1 MANIS
6 DERLLAAV
14 RGYVDTIGRA
24 NDIGEIRRNINSSVT
39 KIESTSYRST
49 FPRQVKFRVGANGE
63 LSAFGP
69 TAGKRDL
76 SRALTDLRDR
86 RRASTD
92 ERTDEDTRID
102 ETINTLLGSL
112 DVAINRA
119 ERIEQAANREYDELV
134 ANLSEMAERSENR
147 ENGNDENEGSYEYP
161 LTNRPVNFVMD
172 TEGRVSTTGSISNR
186 TVIANRIDDLIQSD
200 RLTPEVRTY
209 AESLLSDMRDSIAR
223 EVAAN
228 DRSENANIRAE
239 LEASEGEVRYENYQE
254 LHRRIRE
261 IGEVDRTT
269 PPEEKRRT
277 DNFGIK
283 PGVLVS
289 RVQDTDLQSMLDSV
303 VGFRYD
309 RDGNFRAYSGNIR
322 QKRLML
328 VRLQNMLGLDELSDE
343 DKVVVN
349 RLIQGLSRDVDRQ
362 ITEERQA
369 DQNRNEEEQTTDEQ
383 QTEQENAQ
391 GEQETEQEN
400 TQEPE
405 QEYENREIEAVTRE
419 TIQDRINYY
428 EGILANQNR
437 MQPVLTTISR
447 EDARRYQEIN
457 RQRAEREANSNSN
470 LPEDLSYDQD
480 RINQELSRSD
490 LSTDERTRLLDLQ
503 NSRQYQEIVNNRTR
517 ELDALIEERRNA
529 LDARRTEIESS
540 PRTVREEVE
549 TDLDINNF
557 PRISDEDFIRTV
569 LRQNGVSEEEIDAT
583 INEYSMETV
592 EDANGLYDDGPL
604 SRSIVVRTRTIEPGS
619 RETETREPVEGMD
632 NLYIETYGNGRLQ
645 GQDLVRAI
653 LRQEMNM
660 SEEEINENINNYDVE
675 VRDGAEGMDD
685 GVVTPI
691 RLVRVT
697 RNQPELTDAE
707 REELDGMQ
715 AEIDT
720 LTRERDN
727 LINADITRSP
737 EEETAFINGLENVSD
752 ETKNRINMLMS
763 TYQYTITTERETEQ
777 VSEAD
782 IQRANDILP
791 ELRDLLSRTSDEKPY
806 VEASEIDSR
815 LDAYR
820 AERDALLARANGEN
834 TNDTPEL
841 SPEDRIRAQAIRYRM
856 SQILG
861 REVPE
866 LDGIENEDE
875 HAIQNQLDD
884 NEIDR
889 FQELREEFNNDSTT
903 PARKAEL
910 RIMMA
915 QVLGRVVPELEG
927 IENEDEHAI
936 QNQLDDNEIDEFQE
950 LREGLREIN
959 QRGDNTQDR
968 DAQRREEIDRQL
980 EELRRSESSYSAAI
994 DLLNE
999 SPQNVTV
1006 NEDVNTLQDRLNSI
1020 REQIARLEEER
1031 QQLEGNQNRA
1041 PLTDAERRR
1050 LEQLNNIISELESLT
1065 RERVTERVPVDRTHD
1080 DDGHGRGDD
1089 DDGHGRDDDDD
1100 GHGHDD
1106 DDDGHGHGDDDD
1118 GHGHDDDDDGHG
1130 HDDDDDGHGHD
1141 DDDDG
1146 HGHDDDDDGH
1156 GHDDDDD
1163 GHGHDDDDDGHGHDD
1178 DDDGHGHDD
1187 DDDGH
1192 KHDLTTRGFW
1202 RIVADTSYDGPQA
1215 TSRAIT
1221 LRNLAHAKL
1230 GPTSVKDGGVGWLG
1244 LPVAAVMLPVKL
1256 GAKAINAIGNKKTE
1270 NQFQEMCANLRDLR
1284 DNHPDEWNVLLNGEP
1299 GPNGHNMYGLV
1310 HESTSRQY
1318 KLNDL
1323 YMQAVMEV
1331 LGEETGDRVEF
1342 SDNYRAVNQ
1351 QNAEE
1356 IDQRMTEAREAV
1368 ANTVGNRVQVN
1379 GRQFNAEDAKLLLS
1393 DKTYCDRATIA
1404 EIEGMENDLIN
1415 AGVFTREQLDR
1426 MIANYQAMRQERN
1439 AYSSRDISAE
1449 SLTERK
1455 VVEQYKA
1462 VERAMFNKS
1471 RNRDNYGPTFPF
1483 FKLFAKTNPD
1493 NRDLIEEM
1501 AERHDMVREARGRGD
1516 EQTARDQE
1524 FEMVQTLEKNTETKH
1539 FGPIVITRGKA
1550 QREKTTVIPSDRDDT
1565 RSRQIMANV
1574 ALTAA
1579 VVNFANAMIQN
1590 NKIASEQL
1598 RLDQEHAAHN
1608 THLDQVNQNNL
1619 QVEQDYQNALNQ
1631 IKSYSQTATPDQGTY
1646 EAFKTVTDGNIQGLL
1661 ARYHDSFTVSA
1672 NQVAGG
1678 AWDFAKDAQVH
1689 QMVEQMNSQ
1698 YLSAVQQADALAQA
1712 GNFQGAINTILQFNQ
1727 NTIEPEIVSSMQYQM
1742 GVLQQAINSG
1752 SQYSSTYQSMVDV
1765 TREALA
1771 QRGNLNNLL
1780 QNAAQ
1785 SITVPTVSGTIQS
1798 ASHIGD
1804 FNIAI
1809 DSSVIPAAVVLGA
1822 TMGNA
1827 AFGEDIRRRENASR
1841 GQEEQRDNDQ
1851 ERDNQENNDQDR
1863 DQGEDR

>member
-14 RGYVDTIGRA
+14 RGYIDTIGRA
-24 NDIGEIRRNINSSVT
+24 NDIGEIRRNINNSVT
-39 KIESTSYRST
+39 KIETTSYKST
-49 FPRQVKFRVGANGE
+49 FPREVKFRAGADGQI
-63 LSAFGP
+63 SAFGP

-76 SRALTDLRDR
+76 ARALRDLRDR
-86 RRASTD
+86 RRATTD
-92 ERTDEDTRID
+92 ERTEEDTRID
-102 ETINTLLGSL
+102 GTIDTLLGSL
-112 DVAINRA
+112 DEAISRA
-119 ERIEQAANREYDELV
+119 ERIEEVANREYDELV
-134 ANLSEMAERSENR
+134 ANLSEMAERTENR
-147 ENGNDENEGSYEYP
+147 ENGNDENEGTYEYP

-172 TEGRVSTTGSISNR
+172 EEGRVSTTGSISNR
-186 TVIANRIDDLIQSD
+186 KVIANRIDNLLQTD

-209 AESLLSDMRDSIAR
+209 AESLLSNMRDSIAR
-223 EVAAN
+223 DEAQRDTA
-228 DRSENANIRAE
+228 ENNRVREEIS
-239 LEASEGEVRYENYQE
+239 ASEGEIRYENYAD
-254 LHRRIRE
+254 LHRRIQE
-261 IGEVDRTT
+261 IGEVDRNT
-269 PPEEKRRT
+269 PDDEKRRT
-277 DNFGIK
+277 DNFGVK

-289 RVQDTDLQSMLDSV
+289 RVQDTDLQSMLNST

-309 RDGNFRAYSGNIR
+309 RDGNFRAYSGTIR
-322 QKRLML
+322 EKRVML

-343 DKVVVN
+343 DKAVVN
-349 RLIQGLSRDVDRQ
+349 RLIAGLSRDVDRQ
-362 ITEERQA
+362 IQNEREEETRR
-369 DQNRNEEEQTTDEQ
+369 NEERNEEEQETQD
-383 QTEQENAQ
+383 TE
-391 GEQETEQEN
+391 ETSNDNPEA
-400 TQEPE
+400 E
-405 QEYENREIEAVTRE
+405 QEYEDREVEVVTRE

-457 RQRAEREANSNSN
+457 RQRAEREADSNSN

-529 LDARRTEIESS
+529 LDARRAEIESS
-540 PRTVREEVE
+540 PRTIREEVE

-583 INEYSMETV
+583 INEYSLETI

-737 EEETAFINGLENVSD
+737 EEETAFVNGLENVSD

-782 IQRANDILP
+782 IQRANDVLP
-791 ELRDLLSRTSDEKPY
+791 ELRDLLSRTSDERPY
-806 VEASEIDSR
+806 VEASEVDRR
-815 LDAYR
+815 LEEYR

-1020 REQIARLEEER
+1020 REQITRLEEER

-1065 RERVTERVPVDRTHD
+1065 RERVTERVPVDRTH
-1080 DDGHGRGDD
+1080 
-1089 DDGHGRDDDDD
+1089 
-1100 GHGHDD
+1100 
-1106 DDDGHGHGDDDD
+1106 
-1118 GHGHDDDDDGHG
+1118 
-1130 HDDDDDGHGHD
+1130 DDDGHGHD

-1230 GPTSVKDGGVGWLG
+1230 GPTSIKDGGVGWLG

-1270 NQFQEMCANLRDLR
+1270 SQFQEMCANLRDLR

-1299 GPNGHNMYGLV
+1299 GPNGQNMYGLV
-1310 HESTSRQY
+1310 HESTARQY

-1331 LGEETGDRVEF
+1331 LGEETSDRVEF

-1351 QNAEE
+1351 QKAEE

-1379 GRQFNAEDAKLLLS
+1379 GRQFNAEDVKLLLS

-1449 SLTERK
+1449 SETERK

-1483 FKLFAKTNPD
+1483 FKLFARTNPE

-1524 FEMVQTLEKNTETKH
+1524 FEMVQSLEKNTETKH

-1809 DSSVIPAAVVLGA
+1809 DSSIIPAAVVLGA

>member
-14 RGYVDTIGRA
+14 RGYISTVGRA
-24 NDIGEIRRNINSSVT
+24 SDIGEIRRSLNNSVT
-39 KIESTSYRST
+39 KIEATSYRST
-49 FPRQVKFRVGANGE
+49 FPREVKFKVGADNQITA
-63 LSAFGP
+63 LGP
-69 TAGKRDL
+69 TNGKRDL
-76 SRALTDLRDR
+76 ARSLRDLRDR
-86 RRASTD
+86 RRTSTE
-92 ERTDEDTRID
+92 ERTDEDNRID
-102 ETINTLLGSL
+102 DTIDTLLRSL
-112 DVAINRA
+112 DEAVSRA
-119 ERIEQAANREYDELV
+119 ERVQETANREYDELV
-134 ANLSEMAERSENR
+134 TNLSEMAERSGNR
-147 ENGNDENEGSYEYP
+147 ENGIDNNNGTYEYP

-172 TEGRVSTTGSISNR
+172 EEGRVSVTGSVRNR
-186 TVIANRIDDLIQSD
+186 TVIANRINDLLQTD

-209 AESLLSDMRDSIAR
+209 VESFLPRMRNDIAR
-223 EVAAN
+223 DIATN
-228 DRSENANIRAE
+228 DRTENDRVREE
-239 LEASEGEVRYENYQE
+239 LTASEGEVRYENYAD
-254 LHRRIRE
+254 LHRRIQE

-269 PPEEKRRT
+269 SPEEKRRT
-277 DNFGIK
+277 DNFGVRA
-283 PGVLVS
+283 GVLVS
-289 RVQDTDLQSMLDSV
+289 RVQETDLQSMLSST

-309 RDGNFRAYSGNIR
+309 RDGNFRAYSGTIR
-322 QKRLML
+322 DKRLML

-343 DKVVVN
+343 DKAVVN
-349 RLIQGLSRDVDRQ
+349 RLIQGLSKDVDRQ
-362 ITEERQA
+362 VEER
-369 DQNRNEEEQTTDEQ
+369 EEERRQAEEP
-383 QTEQENAQ
+383 EQEATDTSAE
-391 GEQETEQEN
+391 GTTGDSSQET
-400 TQEPE
+400 E
-405 QEYENREIEAVTRE
+405 QEYENREIEVVTRQ

-428 EGILANQNR
+428 EGVLANQTR
-437 MQPVLTTISR
+437 REPVLTTISR

-517 ELDALIEERRNA
+517 ELDNLIEERRNA
-529 LDARRTEIESS
+529 LEARRNEIETS
-540 PRTVREEVE
+540 PRTIREEVQ

-569 LRQNGVSEEEIDAT
+569 LRQNGISDEEIDRT

-697 RNQPELTDAE
+697 RNQPELTEEE
-707 REELDGMQ
+707 RAELDGMQ

-727 LINADITRSP
+727 LINADITRTP
-737 EEETAFINGLENVSD
+737 EQEAEYINSLENVSD
-752 ETKNRINMLMS
+752 DTKRRLTMLMS

-782 IQRANDILP
+782 IQRANDVLP
-791 ELRDLLSRTSDEKPY
+791 ELRDLLSRTSDERPY
-806 VEASEIDSR
+806 VEASEVDRR
-815 LDAYR
+815 LEEYR

-834 TNDTPEL
+834 TNDSPEL

-968 DAQRREEIDRQL
+968 EAQRREEIDRQL

-1080 DDGHGRGDD
+1080 DDGHG
-1089 DDGHGRDDDDD
+1089 
-1100 GHGHDD
+1100 
-1106 DDDGHGHGDDDD
+1106 
-1118 GHGHDDDDDGHG
+1118 
-1130 HDDDDDGHGHD
+1130 HD

-1230 GPTSVKDGGVGWLG
+1230 GPTSIKDGGIGWLG
-1244 LPVAAVMLPVKL
+1244 LPVTAVMLPVKL

-1299 GPNGHNMYGLV
+1299 GPNGQNMYGLV
-1310 HESTSRQY
+1310 HESTARQY

-1331 LGEETGDRVEF
+1331 LGEETSDRVEF

-1351 QNAEE
+1351 QKAEE

-1524 FEMVQTLEKNTETKH
+1524 FEMVQSLEKNTETKH

>member
-14 RGYVDTIGRA
+14 RGYIDTIGRA
-24 NDIGEIRRNINSSVT
+24 NDIGEIRRNINNSVT
-39 KIESTSYRST
+39 KIETTSYKST
-49 FPRQVKFRVGANGE
+49 FPREVKFRAGADGQI
-63 LSAFGP
+63 SAFGP

-76 SRALTDLRDR
+76 ARALRDLRDR
-86 RRASTD
+86 RRTTTD
-92 ERTDEDTRID
+92 ERTEEDTRID
-102 ETINTLLGSL
+102 GTIDTLLGSL
-112 DVAINRA
+112 DEAISRA
-119 ERIEQAANREYDELV
+119 ERIEEVANREYDELV
-134 ANLSEMAERSENR
+134 ANLSEMAERTENR
-147 ENGNDENEGSYEYP
+147 ENGNDENEGTYEYP

-172 TEGRVSTTGSISNR
+172 EEGRVSTAGSISNR
-186 TVIANRIDDLIQSD
+186 KVIANRIDNLLQTD

-209 AESLLSDMRDSIAR
+209 AESLLSNMRDSIAR
-223 EVAAN
+223 DEAQRDTA
-228 DRSENANIRAE
+228 ENNRVREEIS
-239 LEASEGEVRYENYQE
+239 ASEGEIRYENYAD
-254 LHRRIRE
+254 LHRRIQE
-261 IGEVDRTT
+261 IGEVDRNT
-269 PPEEKRRT
+269 PDDEKRRT
-277 DNFGIK
+277 DNFGVK

-289 RVQDTDLQSMLDSV
+289 RVQDTDLQSMLNST

-309 RDGNFRAYSGNIR
+309 RDGNFRAYSGTIR
-322 QKRLML
+322 EKRVML

-343 DKVVVN
+343 DKAVVN
-349 RLIQGLSRDVDRQ
+349 RLIAGLSRDVARQ
-362 ITEERQA
+362 IQNEREEETRR
-369 DQNRNEEEQTTDEQ
+369 NEERNEEEQETQD
-383 QTEQENAQ
+383 TE
-391 GEQETEQEN
+391 ETSNDNPEA
-400 TQEPE
+400 E
-405 QEYENREIEAVTRE
+405 QEYEDREVEVVTRE

-457 RQRAEREANSNSN
+457 RQRAEREADSNSN

-480 RINQELSRSD
+480 RINEELRRTD

-517 ELDALIEERRNA
+517 ELDNLIEERRNA

-583 INEYSMETV
+583 INEYSLETI

-737 EEETAFINGLENVSD
+737 EEETAFVNGLENVSD

-782 IQRANDILP
+782 IQRANDVLP
-791 ELRDLLSRTSDEKPY
+791 ELRDLLSRTSDERPY
-806 VEASEIDSR
+806 VEASEVDRR
-815 LDAYR
+815 LEEYR

-980 EELRRSESSYSAAI
+980 EELRRSETSYSAAI

-1065 RERVTERVPVDRTHD
+1065 RERVTERVPVDRTH
-1080 DDGHGRGDD
+1080 
-1089 DDGHGRDDDDD
+1089 
-1100 GHGHDD
+1100 
-1106 DDDGHGHGDDDD
+1106 
-1118 GHGHDDDDDGHG
+1118 
-1130 HDDDDDGHGHD
+1130 DDDGHGHD

-1230 GPTSVKDGGVGWLG
+1230 GPTSIKDGGVGWLG

-1270 NQFQEMCANLRDLR
+1270 SQFQEMCANLRDLR

-1299 GPNGHNMYGLV
+1299 GPNGQNMYGLV
-1310 HESTSRQY
+1310 HESTARQY

-1331 LGEETGDRVEF
+1331 LGEETSDRVEF

-1351 QNAEE
+1351 QKAEE

-1379 GRQFNAEDAKLLLS
+1379 GRQFNAEDVKLLLS

-1449 SLTERK
+1449 SETERK

-1483 FKLFAKTNPD
+1483 FKLFARTNPE

-1524 FEMVQTLEKNTETKH
+1524 FEMVQSLEKNTETKH

-1827 AFGEDIRRRENASR
+1827 VFGEDIRRRENASR

>member
-24 NDIGEIRRNINSSVT
+24 NDIGEIRRNLNSSVT

-161 LTNRPVNFVMD
+161 LTNRQVNFVMD

-186 TVIANRIDDLIQSD
+186 TVIANRIDNLIQSD

-349 RLIQGLSRDVDRQ
+349 RLIRGLSRDVDRQ

-369 DQNRNEEEQTTDEQ
+369 DQNRNEEEQ
-383 QTEQENAQ
+383 QTEQDNTQ

-428 EGILANQNR
+428 EGILANPNR

-480 RINQELSRSD
+480 RINEELRRTD

-529 LDARRTEIESS
+529 LDARRAEIESS

-727 LINADITRSP
+727 LINADITRTP
-737 EEETAFINGLENVSD
+737 EQEAEYINSLENVSD
-752 ETKNRINMLMS
+752 DTKRRLTMLMS
-763 TYQYTITTERETEQ
+763 TYQYTISTERETRGA
-777 VSEAD
+777 SEED
-782 IQRANDILP
+782 IRRANDVLP

-1031 QQLEGNQNRA
+1031 QQLEDNQNRA

-1065 RERVTERVPVDRTHD
+1065 REKVTERVPVDRTHD
-1080 DDGHGRGDD
+1080 DDGHGRGD
-1089 DDGHGRDDDDD
+1089 G
-1100 GHGHDD
+1100 
-1106 DDDGHGHGDDDD
+1106 
-1118 GHGHDDDDDGHG
+1118 
-1130 HDDDDDGHGHD
+1130 
-1141 DDDDG
+1141 DDG

-1299 GPNGHNMYGLV
+1299 GPNGQNMYGLV

-1331 LGEETGDRVEF
+1331 LGEETSDRVEF

-1351 QNAEE
+1351 QKAEE

-1524 FEMVQTLEKNTETKH
+1524 FEMVQSLEKNTETKH

-1841 GQEEQRDNDQ
+1841 GEEEQRDNDQ

>member
-14 RGYVDTIGRA
+14 RGYISTVGRA
-24 NDIGEIRRNINSSVT
+24 SDIGEIRRSLNNSVT
-39 KIESTSYRST
+39 KIEATSYRST
-49 FPRQVKFRVGANGE
+49 FPREVKFKVGADNQITA
-63 LSAFGP
+63 LGP
-69 TAGKRDL
+69 TNGKRDL
-76 SRALTDLRDR
+76 ARSLRDLRDR
-86 RRASTD
+86 RRTSTE
-92 ERTDEDTRID
+92 ERTDEDNRID
-102 ETINTLLGSL
+102 DTIDTLLRSL
-112 DVAINRA
+112 DEAVSRA
-119 ERIEQAANREYDELV
+119 ERVQETANREYDELV
-134 ANLSEMAERSENR
+134 TNLSEMAERSGNR
-147 ENGNDENEGSYEYP
+147 ENGIDNNNGTYEYP

-172 TEGRVSTTGSISNR
+172 EEGRVSVTGSVRNR
-186 TVIANRIDDLIQSD
+186 TVIANRINDLLQTD

-209 AESLLSDMRDSIAR
+209 VESFLPRMRNDIAR
-223 EVAAN
+223 DIATN
-228 DRSENANIRAE
+228 DRTENDRVREE
-239 LEASEGEVRYENYQE
+239 LTASEGEVRYENYAD
-254 LHRRIRE
+254 LHRRIQE

-269 PPEEKRRT
+269 SPEEKRRT
-277 DNFGIK
+277 DNFGVRA
-283 PGVLVS
+283 GVLVS
-289 RVQDTDLQSMLDSV
+289 RVQETDLQSMLSST

-309 RDGNFRAYSGNIR
+309 RDGNFRAYSGTIR
-322 QKRLML
+322 DKRLML

-343 DKVVVN
+343 DKAVVN
-349 RLIQGLSRDVDRQ
+349 RLIQGLSKDVDRQ
-362 ITEERQA
+362 VEEER
-369 DQNRNEEEQTTDEQ
+369 EEERRQAEEP
-383 QTEQENAQ
+383 EQEATDTSAE
-391 GEQETEQEN
+391 GTTGDSSQET
-400 TQEPE
+400 E
-405 QEYENREIEAVTRE
+405 QEYENREIEVVTRQ

-428 EGILANQNR
+428 EGVLANQTR
-437 MQPVLTTISR
+437 REPVLTTISR

-517 ELDALIEERRNA
+517 ELDNLIEERRNA
-529 LDARRTEIESS
+529 LEARRNEIETS
-540 PRTVREEVE
+540 PRTIREEVQ

-569 LRQNGVSEEEIDAT
+569 LRQNGISDEEIDRT

-697 RNQPELTDAE
+697 RNQPELTEEE
-707 REELDGMQ
+707 RAELDGMQ

-727 LINADITRSP
+727 LINADITRTP
-737 EEETAFINGLENVSD
+737 EQEAEYINSLENVSD
-752 ETKNRINMLMS
+752 DTKRRLTMLMS

-782 IQRANDILP
+782 IQRANDVLP
-791 ELRDLLSRTSDEKPY
+791 ELRDLLSRTSDERPY
-806 VEASEIDSR
+806 VEASEVDRR
-815 LDAYR
+815 LEEYR

-834 TNDTPEL
+834 TNDSPEL

-968 DAQRREEIDRQL
+968 EAQRREEIDRQL

-1080 DDGHGRGDD
+1080 DDGHG
-1089 DDGHGRDDDDD
+1089 
-1100 GHGHDD
+1100 
-1106 DDDGHGHGDDDD
+1106 
-1118 GHGHDDDDDGHG
+1118 
-1130 HDDDDDGHGHD
+1130 HD

-1230 GPTSVKDGGVGWLG
+1230 GPTSIKDGGIGWLG
-1244 LPVAAVMLPVKL
+1244 LPVTAVMLPVKL

-1299 GPNGHNMYGLV
+1299 GPNGQNMYGLV
-1310 HESTSRQY
+1310 HESTARQY

-1331 LGEETGDRVEF
+1331 LGEETSDRVEF

-1351 QNAEE
+1351 QKAEE

-1524 FEMVQTLEKNTETKH
+1524 FEMVQSLEKNTETKH

>member
-14 RGYVDTIGRA
+14 RGYISTVGRA
-24 NDIGEIRRNINSSVT
+24 SDIGEIRRSLNNSVT
-39 KIESTSYRST
+39 KIEATSYRST
-49 FPRQVKFRVGANGE
+49 FPREVKFKVGADNQITA
-63 LSAFGP
+63 LGP
-69 TAGKRDL
+69 TNGKRDL
-76 SRALTDLRDR
+76 ARSLRDLRDR
-86 RRASTD
+86 RRTSTE
-92 ERTDEDTRID
+92 ERTDEDNRID
-102 ETINTLLGSL
+102 DTIDTLLRSL
-112 DVAINRA
+112 DEAVSRA
-119 ERIEQAANREYDELV
+119 ERVQETANREYDELV
-134 ANLSEMAERSENR
+134 TNLSEMAERSGNR
-147 ENGNDENEGSYEYP
+147 ENGIDNNNGTYEYP

-172 TEGRVSTTGSISNR
+172 EEGRVSVTGSVRNR
-186 TVIANRIDDLIQSD
+186 TVIANRINDLLQTD

-209 AESLLSDMRDSIAR
+209 VESFLPRMRNDIAR
-223 EVAAN
+223 DIATN
-228 DRSENANIRAE
+228 DRTENDRVREE
-239 LEASEGEVRYENYQE
+239 LTASEGEVRYENYAD
-254 LHRRIRE
+254 LHRRIQE

-269 PPEEKRRT
+269 SPEEKRRT
-277 DNFGIK
+277 DNFGVRA
-283 PGVLVS
+283 GVLVS
-289 RVQDTDLQSMLDSV
+289 RVQETDLQSMLSST

-309 RDGNFRAYSGNIR
+309 RDGNFRAYSGTIR
-322 QKRLML
+322 DKRLML

-343 DKVVVN
+343 DKAVVN
-349 RLIQGLSRDVDRQ
+349 RLIQGLSKDVDRQ
-362 ITEERQA
+362 VEER
-369 DQNRNEEEQTTDEQ
+369 EEERRQAEEP
-383 QTEQENAQ
+383 EQEATDTSAE
-391 GEQETEQEN
+391 GTTGDSSQET
-400 TQEPE
+400 E
-405 QEYENREIEAVTRE
+405 QEYENREIEVVTRQ

-428 EGILANQNR
+428 EGVLANQTR
-437 MQPVLTTISR
+437 REPVLTTISR

-517 ELDALIEERRNA
+517 ELDNLIEERRNA
-529 LDARRTEIESS
+529 LEARRNEIETS
-540 PRTVREEVE
+540 PRTIREEVQ

-569 LRQNGVSEEEIDAT
+569 LRQNGISDEEIDRT

-697 RNQPELTDAE
+697 RNQPELTEEE
-707 REELDGMQ
+707 RAELDGMQ

-727 LINADITRSP
+727 LINADITRTP
-737 EEETAFINGLENVSD
+737 EQEAEYINSLENVSD
-752 ETKNRINMLMS
+752 DTKRRLTMLMS

-782 IQRANDILP
+782 IQRANDVLP
-791 ELRDLLSRTSDEKPY
+791 ELRDLLSRTSDERPY
-806 VEASEIDSR
+806 VEASEVDRR
-815 LDAYR
+815 LEEYR

-834 TNDTPEL
+834 TNDSPEL

-968 DAQRREEIDRQL
+968 EAQRREEIDRQL

-1080 DDGHGRGDD
+1080 DDGHG
-1089 DDGHGRDDDDD
+1089 
-1100 GHGHDD
+1100 
-1106 DDDGHGHGDDDD
+1106 
-1118 GHGHDDDDDGHG
+1118 
-1130 HDDDDDGHGHD
+1130 
-1141 DDDDG
+1141 
-1146 HGHDDDDDGH
+1146 
-1156 GHDDDDD
+1156 
-1163 GHGHDDDDDGHGHDD
+1163 HDD

-1230 GPTSVKDGGVGWLG
+1230 GPTSIKDGGIGWLG
-1244 LPVAAVMLPVKL
+1244 LPVTAVMLPVKL

-1299 GPNGHNMYGLV
+1299 GPNGQNMYGLV
-1310 HESTSRQY
+1310 HESTARQY

-1331 LGEETGDRVEF
+1331 LGEETSDRVEF

-1351 QNAEE
+1351 QKAEE

-1524 FEMVQTLEKNTETKH
+1524 FEMVQSLEKNTETKH

>member
-24 NDIGEIRRNINSSVT
+24 NDIGEIRRNLNSSVT

-161 LTNRPVNFVMD
+161 LTNRQVNFVMD

-186 TVIANRIDDLIQSD
+186 TVIANRIDNLIQSD

-349 RLIQGLSRDVDRQ
+349 RLIRGLSRDVDRQ

-369 DQNRNEEEQTTDEQ
+369 DQNRNEEEQ
-383 QTEQENAQ
+383 QTEQDNTQ

-428 EGILANQNR
+428 EGILANPNR

-480 RINQELSRSD
+480 RINEELRRTD

-529 LDARRTEIESS
+529 LDARRAEIESS

-727 LINADITRSP
+727 LINADITRTP
-737 EEETAFINGLENVSD
+737 EQEAEYINSLENVSD
-752 ETKNRINMLMS
+752 DTKRRLTMLMS
-763 TYQYTITTERETEQ
+763 
-777 VSEAD
+777 
-782 IQRANDILP
+782 
-791 ELRDLLSRTSDEKPY
+791 K
-806 VEASEIDSR
+806 
-815 LDAYR
+815 
-820 AERDALLARANGEN
+820 
-834 TNDTPEL
+834 
-841 SPEDRIRAQAIRYRM
+841 
-856 SQILG
+856 
-861 REVPE
+861 
-866 LDGIENEDE
+866 
-875 HAIQNQLDD
+875 
-884 NEIDR
+884 
-889 FQELREEFNNDSTT
+889 
-903 PARKAEL
+903 
-910 RIMMA
+910 
-915 QVLGRVVPELEG
+915 
-927 IENEDEHAI
+927 
-936 QNQLDDNEIDEFQE
+936 
-950 LREGLREIN
+950 
-959 QRGDNTQDR
+959 
-968 DAQRREEIDRQL
+968 
-980 EELRRSESSYSAAI
+980 
-994 DLLNE
+994 
-999 SPQNVTV
+999 
-1006 NEDVNTLQDRLNSI
+1006 
-1020 REQIARLEEER
+1020 
-1031 QQLEGNQNRA
+1031 
-1041 PLTDAERRR
+1041 
-1050 LEQLNNIISELESLT
+1050 
-1065 RERVTERVPVDRTHD
+1065 
-1080 DDGHGRGDD
+1080 
-1089 DDGHGRDDDDD
+1089 
-1100 GHGHDD
+1100 
-1106 DDDGHGHGDDDD
+1106 
-1118 GHGHDDDDDGHG
+1118 
-1130 HDDDDDGHGHD
+1130 
-1141 DDDDG
+1141 
-1146 HGHDDDDDGH
+1146 
-1156 GHDDDDD
+1156 
-1163 GHGHDDDDDGHGHDD
+1163 
-1178 DDDGHGHDD
+1178 
-1187 DDDGH
+1187 
-1192 KHDLTTRGFW
+1192 
-1202 RIVADTSYDGPQA
+1202 
-1215 TSRAIT
+1215 
-1221 LRNLAHAKL
+1221 
-1230 GPTSVKDGGVGWLG
+1230 
-1244 LPVAAVMLPVKL
+1244 
-1256 GAKAINAIGNKKTE
+1256 
-1270 NQFQEMCANLRDLR
+1270 
-1284 DNHPDEWNVLLNGEP
+1284 
-1299 GPNGHNMYGLV
+1299 
-1310 HESTSRQY
+1310 
-1318 KLNDL
+1318 
-1323 YMQAVMEV
+1323 
-1331 LGEETGDRVEF
+1331 
-1342 SDNYRAVNQ
+1342 
-1351 QNAEE
+1351 
-1356 IDQRMTEAREAV
+1356 
-1368 ANTVGNRVQVN
+1368 
-1379 GRQFNAEDAKLLLS
+1379 
-1393 DKTYCDRATIA
+1393 
-1404 EIEGMENDLIN
+1404 
-1415 AGVFTREQLDR
+1415 
-1426 MIANYQAMRQERN
+1426 
-1439 AYSSRDISAE
+1439 
-1449 SLTERK
+1449 
-1455 VVEQYKA
+1455 
-1462 VERAMFNKS
+1462 
-1471 RNRDNYGPTFPF
+1471 
-1483 FKLFAKTNPD
+1483 
-1493 NRDLIEEM
+1493 
-1501 AERHDMVREARGRGD
+1501 
-1516 EQTARDQE
+1516 
-1524 FEMVQTLEKNTETKH
+1524 
-1539 FGPIVITRGKA
+1539 
-1550 QREKTTVIPSDRDDT
+1550 
-1565 RSRQIMANV
+1565 
-1574 ALTAA
+1574 
-1579 VVNFANAMIQN
+1579 
-1590 NKIASEQL
+1590 
-1598 RLDQEHAAHN
+1598 
-1608 THLDQVNQNNL
+1608 
-1619 QVEQDYQNALNQ
+1619 
-1631 IKSYSQTATPDQGTY
+1631 
-1646 EAFKTVTDGNIQGLL
+1646 
-1661 ARYHDSFTVSA
+1661 
-1672 NQVAGG
+1672 
-1678 AWDFAKDAQVH
+1678 
-1689 QMVEQMNSQ
+1689 
-1698 YLSAVQQADALAQA
+1698 
-1712 GNFQGAINTILQFNQ
+1712 
-1727 NTIEPEIVSSMQYQM
+1727 
-1742 GVLQQAINSG
+1742 
-1752 SQYSSTYQSMVDV
+1752 
-1765 TREALA
+1765 
-1771 QRGNLNNLL
+1771 
-1780 QNAAQ
+1780 
-1785 SITVPTVSGTIQS
+1785 
-1798 ASHIGD
+1798 
-1804 FNIAI
+1804 
-1809 DSSVIPAAVVLGA
+1809 
-1822 TMGNA
+1822 
-1827 AFGEDIRRRENASR
+1827 
-1841 GQEEQRDNDQ
+1841 
-1851 ERDNQENNDQDR
+1851 
-1863 DQGEDR
+1863 

>member
-14 RGYVDTIGRA
+14 RGYISTVGRA
-24 NDIGEIRRNINSSVT
+24 SDIGEIRRSLNNSVT
-39 KIESTSYRST
+39 KIEATSYRST
-49 FPRQVKFRVGANGE
+49 FPREVKFKVGADNQITA
-63 LSAFGP
+63 LGP
-69 TAGKRDL
+69 TNGKRDL
-76 SRALTDLRDR
+76 ARSLRDLRDR
-86 RRASTD
+86 RRTSTE
-92 ERTDEDTRID
+92 ERTDEDNRID
-102 ETINTLLGSL
+102 DTIDTLLRSL
-112 DVAINRA
+112 DEAVSRA
-119 ERIEQAANREYDELV
+119 ERVQETANREYDELV
-134 ANLSEMAERSENR
+134 TNLSEMAERSGDR
-147 ENGNDENEGSYEYP
+147 ENGIDNNGTYEYP

-172 TEGRVSTTGSISNR
+172 EEGRVSVTGSVRNR
-186 TVIANRIDDLIQSD
+186 TVIANRINDLLQTD

-209 AESLLSDMRDSIAR
+209 VESFLPRMRNDIAR
-223 EVAAN
+223 DIATN
-228 DRSENANIRAE
+228 DRTENDRVREE
-239 LEASEGEVRYENYQE
+239 LTASEGEVRYENYAD
-254 LHRRIRE
+254 LHRRIQE

-269 PPEEKRRT
+269 SPEEKRRT
-277 DNFGIK
+277 DNFGVRA
-283 PGVLVS
+283 GVLVS
-289 RVQDTDLQSMLDSV
+289 RVQETDLQSMLSST

-309 RDGNFRAYSGNIR
+309 RDGNFRAYSGTIR
-322 QKRLML
+322 DKRLML

-343 DKVVVN
+343 DKAVVN
-349 RLIQGLSRDVDRQ
+349 RLIQGLSKDVDRQ
-362 ITEERQA
+362 VEEER
-369 DQNRNEEEQTTDEQ
+369 EEERRQAEEP
-383 QTEQENAQ
+383 EQEATDTSAE
-391 GEQETEQEN
+391 GTTGDSSQET
-400 TQEPE
+400 E
-405 QEYENREIEAVTRE
+405 QEYENREIEVVTRQ

-428 EGILANQNR
+428 EGVLANQTR
-437 MQPVLTTISR
+437 REPVLTTISR

-517 ELDALIEERRNA
+517 ELDNLIEERRNA

-697 RNQPELTDAE
+697 RNQPELTEEE
-707 REELDGMQ
+707 RAELDGMQ

-727 LINADITRSP
+727 LINADITRTP
-737 EEETAFINGLENVSD
+737 EQEAEYINSLENVSD
-752 ETKNRINMLMS
+752 DTKRRLTMLMS
-763 TYQYTITTERETEQ
+763 TYQYTISTERETRGA
-777 VSEAD
+777 SEED
-782 IQRANDILP
+782 IRRANDVLP
-791 ELRDLLSRTSDEKPY
+791 ELRDLLSRTSDERPY
-806 VEASEIDSR
+806 VEASEVDRR
-815 LDAYR
+815 LEEYR

-1080 DDGHGRGDD
+1080 DDGHGR
-1089 DDGHGRDDDDD
+1089 DDDDD

-1106 DDDGHGHGDDDD
+1106 G
-1118 GHGHDDDDDGHG
+1118 
-1130 HDDDDDGHGHD
+1130 
-1141 DDDDG
+1141 DDG

-1230 GPTSVKDGGVGWLG
+1230 GPTSIKDGGIGWLG

-1270 NQFQEMCANLRDLR
+1270 SQFQEMCANLRDLR
-1284 DNHPDEWNVLLNGEP
+1284 DNHPDEWNVLLNGES
-1299 GPNGHNMYGLV
+1299 GPNGQNMYGLV
-1310 HESTSRQY
+1310 HESTARQY

-1331 LGEETGDRVEF
+1331 LGEETSDRVEF

-1351 QNAEE
+1351 QKAEE
-1356 IDQRMTEAREAV
+1356 IDQRMTETREAV

-1524 FEMVQTLEKNTETKH
+1524 FEMVQSLEKNTETKH

-1809 DSSVIPAAVVLGA
+1809 DSSLIPAAVVLGA

>member
-1 MANIS
+1 
-6 DERLLAAV
+6 
-14 RGYVDTIGRA
+14 
-24 NDIGEIRRNINSSVT
+24 
-39 KIESTSYRST
+39 
-49 FPRQVKFRVGANGE
+49 
-63 LSAFGP
+63 
-69 TAGKRDL
+69 
-76 SRALTDLRDR
+76 
-86 RRASTD
+86 
-92 ERTDEDTRID
+92 
-102 ETINTLLGSL
+102 
-112 DVAINRA
+112 
-119 ERIEQAANREYDELV
+119 
-134 ANLSEMAERSENR
+134 
-147 ENGNDENEGSYEYP
+147 
-161 LTNRPVNFVMD
+161 
-172 TEGRVSTTGSISNR
+172 
-186 TVIANRIDDLIQSD
+186 
-200 RLTPEVRTY
+200 
-209 AESLLSDMRDSIAR
+209 
-223 EVAAN
+223 
-228 DRSENANIRAE
+228 
-239 LEASEGEVRYENYQE
+239 
-254 LHRRIRE
+254 
-261 IGEVDRTT
+261 
-269 PPEEKRRT
+269 
-277 DNFGIK
+277 
-283 PGVLVS
+283 
-289 RVQDTDLQSMLDSV
+289 
-303 VGFRYD
+303 
-309 RDGNFRAYSGNIR
+309 
-322 QKRLML
+322 
-328 VRLQNMLGLDELSDE
+328 
-343 DKVVVN
+343 
-349 RLIQGLSRDVDRQ
+349 
-362 ITEERQA
+362 
-369 DQNRNEEEQTTDEQ
+369 
-383 QTEQENAQ
+383 
-391 GEQETEQEN
+391 
-400 TQEPE
+400 
-405 QEYENREIEAVTRE
+405 
-419 TIQDRINYY
+419 
-428 EGILANQNR
+428 
-437 MQPVLTTISR
+437 
-447 EDARRYQEIN
+447 
-457 RQRAEREANSNSN
+457 
-470 LPEDLSYDQD
+470 
-480 RINQELSRSD
+480 
-490 LSTDERTRLLDLQ
+490 
-503 NSRQYQEIVNNRTR
+503 
-517 ELDALIEERRNA
+517 
-529 LDARRTEIESS
+529 
-540 PRTVREEVE
+540 
-549 TDLDINNF
+549 
-557 PRISDEDFIRTV
+557 
-569 LRQNGVSEEEIDAT
+569 
-583 INEYSMETV
+583 
-592 EDANGLYDDGPL
+592 
-604 SRSIVVRTRTIEPGS
+604 
-619 RETETREPVEGMD
+619 
-632 NLYIETYGNGRLQ
+632 
-645 GQDLVRAI
+645 
-653 LRQEMNM
+653 
-660 SEEEINENINNYDVE
+660 
-675 VRDGAEGMDD
+675 
-685 GVVTPI
+685 
-691 RLVRVT
+691 
-697 RNQPELTDAE
+697 
-707 REELDGMQ
+707 
-715 AEIDT
+715 
-720 LTRERDN
+720 
-727 LINADITRSP
+727 
-737 EEETAFINGLENVSD
+737 
-752 ETKNRINMLMS
+752 MLMS
-763 TYQYTITTERETEQ
+763 TYQYTISTERETEQ

-1041 PLTDAERRR
+1041 PLTEAERRR

-1065 RERVTERVPVDRTHD
+1065 REKVTERVPVDRTHD
-1080 DDGHGRGDD
+1080 DDGHGRG
-1089 DDGHGRDDDDD
+1089 
-1100 GHGHDD
+1100 
-1106 DDDGHGHGDDDD
+1106 
-1118 GHGHDDDDDGHG
+1118 
-1130 HDDDDDGHGHD
+1130 DDDDGHGHD

-1299 GPNGHNMYGLV
+1299 GPNGQNMYGLV

-1331 LGEETGDRVEF
+1331 LGEETSDRVEF

-1351 QNAEE
+1351 QKAEE

-1524 FEMVQTLEKNTETKH
+1524 FEMVQSLEKNTETKH

>member
-24 NDIGEIRRNINSSVT
+24 NDIGEIRRNLNSSVT

-147 ENGNDENEGSYEYP
+147 ENGNNENEGSYEYP

-369 DQNRNEEEQTTDEQ
+369 DQNRNEEEQTTEEQ
-383 QTEQENAQ
+383 QTEQDNTQ

-517 ELDALIEERRNA
+517 ELDNLIEERRNA
-529 LDARRTEIESS
+529 LDARRAEIESS
-540 PRTVREEVE
+540 PRTIREEVE

-557 PRISDEDFIRTV
+557 PRISNEDFIRTV

-737 EEETAFINGLENVSD
+737 EEETAFVNGLENVSD

-782 IQRANDILP
+782 IQRANDVLP

-950 LREGLREIN
+950 LREELREIN

-1065 RERVTERVPVDRTHD
+1065 REKVTERVPVDRTHD
-1080 DDGHGRGDD
+1080 DDDGKSHGDD
-1089 DDGHGRDDDDD
+1089 DDGKGHGDDDDGKGHGDDDDD
-1100 GHGHDD
+1100 GKGHDDDDDGKGHDDDDDGKGHDDDDDGKGHDDDDDGKGHDDDDDGKGHDDDDDGKGHDD
-1106 DDDGHGHGDDDD
+1106 DDDGHGYSNPYDA
-1118 GHGHDDDDDGHG
+1118 
-1130 HDDDDDGHGHD
+1130 
-1141 DDDDG
+1141 
-1146 HGHDDDDDGH
+1146 
-1156 GHDDDDD
+1156 
-1163 GHGHDDDDDGHGHDD
+1163 
-1178 DDDGHGHDD
+1178 
-1187 DDDGH
+1187 
-1192 KHDLTTRGFW
+1192 KNQRRLDLIAQSETQHIGTWDTIMRRNSKAKVFTPWSVGSSAAVGAVGLAALATGAAGITIATAPAVVAVAAAPIIITGAMKIAGKINNVVRGTNRKEAEMRDAINGMEPADFELLVDSLDKQTILNEKYGEVW
-1202 RIVADTSYDGPQA
+1202 LECVADRLEADNARKAQEIDA
-1215 TSRAIT
+1215 RIADD
-1221 LRNLAHAKL
+1221 LRNAR
-1230 GPTSVKDGGVGWLG
+1230 
-1244 LPVAAVMLPVKL
+1244 
-1256 GAKAINAIGNKKTE
+1256 E
-1270 NQFQEMCANLRDLR
+1270 
-1284 DNHPDEWNVLLNGEP
+1284 
-1299 GPNGHNMYGLV
+1299 Y
-1310 HESTSRQY
+1310 
-1318 KLNDL
+1318 
-1323 YMQAVMEV
+1323 
-1331 LGEETGDRVEF
+1331 
-1342 SDNYRAVNQ
+1342 Q
-1351 QNAEE
+1351 QN
-1356 IDQRMTEAREAV
+1356 
-1368 ANTVGNRVQVN
+1368 G
-1379 GRQFNAEDAKLLLS
+1379 
-1393 DKTYCDRATIA
+1393 
-1404 EIEGMENDLIN
+1404 
-1415 AGVFTREQLDR
+1415 
-1426 MIANYQAMRQERN
+1426 
-1439 AYSSRDISAE
+1439 
-1449 SLTERK
+1449 
-1455 VVEQYKA
+1455 
-1462 VERAMFNKS
+1462 
-1471 RNRDNYGPTFPF
+1471 
-1483 FKLFAKTNPD
+1483 
-1493 NRDLIEEM
+1493 
-1501 AERHDMVREARGRGD
+1501 
-1516 EQTARDQE
+1516 
-1524 FEMVQTLEKNTETKH
+1524 
-1539 FGPIVITRGKA
+1539 
-1550 QREKTTVIPSDRDDT
+1550 IP
-1565 RSRQIMANV
+1565 
-1574 ALTAA
+1574 
-1579 VVNFANAMIQN
+1579 
-1590 NKIASEQL
+1590 
-1598 RLDQEHAAHN
+1598 
-1608 THLDQVNQNNL
+1608 
-1619 QVEQDYQNALNQ
+1619 
-1631 IKSYSQTATPDQGTY
+1631 
-1646 EAFKTVTDGNIQGLL
+1646 
-1661 ARYHDSFTVSA
+1661 
-1672 NQVAGG
+1672 
-1678 AWDFAKDAQVH
+1678 
-1689 QMVEQMNSQ
+1689 
-1698 YLSAVQQADALAQA
+1698 
-1712 GNFQGAINTILQFNQ
+1712 
-1727 NTIEPEIVSSMQYQM
+1727 
-1742 GVLQQAINSG
+1742 
-1752 SQYSSTYQSMVDV
+1752 
-1765 TREALA
+1765 
-1771 QRGNLNNLL
+1771 
-1780 QNAAQ
+1780 
-1785 SITVPTVSGTIQS
+1785 VP
-1798 ASHIGD
+1798 
-1804 FNIAI
+1804 
-1809 DSSVIPAAVVLGA
+1809 
-1822 TMGNA
+1822 
-1827 AFGEDIRRRENASR
+1827 EDIRRRISDAENEKKGLSTRADDLRDSIELKSHRKKNTKGRIGGVFNPDRTEFNKETADLYRKIGKATTQAERDEAIENYEKHRAEQVDNRSLFGGRFVFNKGLLNDAQNIEIVKGQLSNGEVNRSEPTFMKKLSSILLRGGSILMVANHFNDQAEAVRQTEAANQSINTANVANQQANATNQQVEALMSRVQQDLENSPTEQAIDDYAKMLVNDSFLQGHNREFIMEQLGRFNENGSDAILHQDLGTATQQFLQTASQSQKIQFIENVAIPMWQKNASEILNTPEAIAYIKAHPEYNMDSLWQNTQDLSNSGLNSVTETVKATAKAANDLKNVGIQDYTSVGNVLFTVPAHYAQMILTNGAAILHDVR
-1841 GQEEQRDNDQ
+1841 DRLGIKRNEKVQEREEQPQVPEKQQPNHS
-1851 ERDNQENNDQDR
+1851 ENDR
-1863 DQGEDR
+1863 DER